1 MIWNGTSLAGFFRYA
16 GHRARRYVEGHT
28 IMDNPGIYLVA
39 WLLIAPVIGALFLS
53 GLGSSRTATRHDNSL

>member
-1 MIWNGTSLAGFFRYA
+1 MGNGTPVAAFFRYA
-16 GHRARRYVEGHT
+16 GHRAWRYVEGHT

-53 GLGSSRTATRHDNSL
+53 GVGSSRASPRHDNRL